1 MSDEIGLQTLIF
13 EDEDGKTYTIYVQS
27 KDADPVNP
35 DKLPSDPRRDG
46 TLSADE
52 DGRIGQRGISPSD
65 ALAAQRKISQQAIR
79 TMRGF
84 AAFAV
89 SSFRNVASANVSEI
103 NLKFGLKFGGKI
115 GIPFVT
121 EGSAESNLEVQ
132 VKFTFPEE
140 GKD

>member
-1 MSDEIGLQTLIF
+1 MSEEIGLQKLIF
-13 EDEDGKTYTIYVQS
+13 EENGETYEIYIQS
-27 KDADPVNP
+27 KDAEPATIP
-35 DKLPSDPRRDG
+35 DATRSG
-46 TLSADE
+46 
-52 DGRIGQRGISPSD
+52 GPSD
-65 ALAAQRKISQQAIR
+65 ADDTNRSGRGSTPASQALDAQRKVSQQAIQ

-103 NLKFGLKFGGKI
+103 NLKFGLKFGGKT

>member
-35 DKLPSDPRRDG
+35 DTLPSDSRRDG
-46 TLSADE
+46 TFSADE
-52 DGRIGQRGISPSD
+52 DDRPGQRGVSASD
-65 ALAAQRKISQQAIR
+65 ALAAQRKISQQAIQ

-84 AAFAV
+84 AAFTV

-103 NLKFGLKFGGKI
+103 NLKFGLKFGGKT
-115 GIPFVT
+115 GVPFVT

-140 GKD
+140 E